1 MAHSVEIPQDIIDN
15 VIAALGNDKRS
26 LKQCALVS
34 SSFLLP
40 SRKQLFYSIRFGF
53 NDEGCQRLHQFLVQN
68 PVIRSFVRRLHVY
81 RGWRSKLT
89 FDKSLPAF
97 LQLSFCHLEE
107 FFFSSLDAVN
117 WSDFSGE
124 LKDALSTLMHSP
136 SLKILS
142 VHTIHNVP
150 ITLFLGIAHLTK
162 LHLRSVSLKDALSP
176 LIHSPTLK
184 ILSLENIDN
193 VPITLFLGTVHLTEL
208 HLSSVSLNY
217 SDGEQPSSLA
227 SKGVATT
234 TSHTVIDQCVWS
246 FGWRAH
252 GRRFPKYAYFISH

>member
-107 FFFSSLDAVN
+107 FFLSCLDAVN

-150 ITLFLGIAHLTK
+150 ITLFLGI
-162 LHLRSVSLKDALSP
+162 
-176 LIHSPTLK
+176 
-184 ILSLENIDN
+184 
-193 VPITLFLGTVHLTEL
+193 VHLTEL

-217 SDGEQPSSLA
+217 SDGEQPNSLA